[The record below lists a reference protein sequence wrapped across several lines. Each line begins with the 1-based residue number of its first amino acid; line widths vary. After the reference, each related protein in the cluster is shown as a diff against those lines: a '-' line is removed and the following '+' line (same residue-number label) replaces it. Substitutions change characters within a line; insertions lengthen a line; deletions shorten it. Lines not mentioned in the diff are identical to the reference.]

1 MSLLTVNAESFLG
14 TWRQCSDKRR
24 IIMIKCTTQTM
35 MEIPFK
41 VGSDFGNQKEKI
53 EGLLNVLSR
62 CYEFKGVTLL

>member
-1 MSLLTVNAESFLG
+1 
-14 TWRQCSDKRR
+14 
-24 IIMIKCTTQTM
+24 MIKCTTQSM

-62 CYEFKGVTLL
+62 CSEFKGVASLV